1 MLLRK
6 EGVELYRQL
15 DGIAFGR
22 PAAGRE
28 KILRWRGGGPNKRYR
43 QKKTYFRIREYYFMI
58 ILRRRRGRVLT
69 VYLNTVC
76 GMHIHK

>member
-43 QKKTYFRIREYYFMI
+43 QKKDIFQNP
-58 ILRRRRGRVLT
+58 RVLFHDHPPEEKRAS
-69 VYLNTVC
+69 LNRVFEYSLWYAYT
-76 GMHIHK
+76 